1 MRYET
6 DILIVGGGLAGL
18 TSSIHLSRAG
28 FNVILVEKDAYP
40 KHKVCG
46 EYISNEV
53 LPYLQQLGA
62 DPSFLNPIQIT
73 DLEFSTC
80 AGENILTKLPLG
92 GIGLSRYTLDHYLS
106 LKAVEFGVKIIID
119 TITEIHFE
127 NYFFSVHS
135 IEHEFKAKLVLGA
148 YGKRAG
154 LDQQLKRNF
163 IKHQSP
169 WLAVKA
175 HYKGSYPKHVV
186 GLHNFKGG
194 YCGVSNVEEEKINIC
209 YLTDYANFKKHK
221 NINEHRENVLYKNK
235 NLKNV
240 FESCT
245 VDFDSPLSIS
255 QISFERKE
263 LVKDHVLMIG
273 DTAGLIHPLCGNGM
287 GMAIHSA
294 KICAELIVQYYERGT
309 TKNQGKELRAGLEDA
324 YKTLWHKNFRK
335 RMLMGRMLATILR
348 KEYVADK
355 LFWGFVKFPDLL
367 PAVIRQTHGKPL
379 I

>member
-1 MRYET
+1 MRHET
-6 DILIVGGGLAGL
+6 DILIIGGGLAGL

-28 FNVILVEKDAYP
+28 LNVILVEQDAYP

-73 DLEFSTC
+73 DLEFSTG
-80 AGENILTKLPLG
+80 AGENIHTRLPLG
-92 GIGLSRYTLDHYLS
+92 GFGLSRYTLDHYLS
-106 LKAVEFGVKIIID
+106 FKAVEFGVKIIID

-127 NYFFSVHS
+127 NDFFSVQA
-135 IEHEFKAKLVLGA
+135 IQNEFKAKLVLGA

-163 IKHQSP
+163 IKQKSP

-175 HYKGSYPKHVV
+175 HYTGSYPKHVV

-194 YCGVSNVEEEKINIC
+194 YCGVSNVEDEKINIC
-209 YLTDYANFKKHK
+209 YLTDYATFKKYK

-235 NLKNV
+235 NLKDV
-240 FESCT
+240 FEDCT

-294 KICAELIVQYYERGT
+294 KICAELIVQYYQQGRA
-309 TKNQGKELRAGLEDA
+309 KNQEKELRAGLEDA

-348 KEYVADK
+348 KEYIAEK